1 MILNNEP
8 DFETED
14 EAIIDADAPPDE
26 MSNDP
31 LSGEKYRTESAIDR
45 KGDPRFGTPLAQSLN
60 DDVPIDVARM
70 TRTDVKLVDEESD
83 EGCDDIPDE

>member
-1 MILNNEP
+1 MLLNNEP

-26 MSNDP
+26 MSNDRG
-31 LSGEKYRTESAIDR
+31 SSDEKYQEIER
-45 KGDPRFGTPLAQSLN
+45 KGDPRFGTPIAQSFN
-60 DDVPIDVARM
+60 DEVPFDAAR
-70 TRTDVKLVDEESD
+70 RPNTDVKLVDEESD